1 MRTDH
6 YSLGPIPLPAEP
18 GPRVVDDFP
27 ADMPVT
33 DAELDVIEAF
43 LGAQLRA
50 ILNGA
55 PEDVASE
62 RFGPNTD
69 LNLCHNH
76 ARLKSPAPP
85 RKSRK

>member
-6 YSLGPIPLPAEP
+6 YSLGPLPPPAEP
-18 GPRVVDDFP
+18 CLRVTHDFP

-33 DAELDVIEAF
+33 EAELDVIEAF

-50 ILNGA
+50 ILSDGPADGA
-55 PEDVASE
+55 KEQAD
-62 RFGPNTD
+62 PNTD

-76 ARLKSPAPP
+76 AKLKRC
-85 RKSRK
+85 RKSRE